1 MNGSH
6 ASNVKINDVQRVFYV
21 LSFFSITDKLAVL
34 SLSDTLRY
42 TFPFSPLVQVLLE
55 RYGPALCW

>member
-42 TFPFSPLVQVLLE
+42 TFPFSPLVQVL
-55 RYGPALCW
+55 